1 MAPRKERKPTKTN
14 MRRKIAN
21 LNAKRLRACMF
32 AKEEESTPINLT
44 TSTSADPVVPSSECD
59 VAPVELAT
67 PVRLV
72 TSSQASESASKR
84 KISLFESEPAPS
96 ADLPTTIID
105 LSTIA
110 ALYCGV
116 LCPYCKCPGLQLCH
130 NKRRDKSL
138 AVYLELWCSIC
149 QININAA
156 YTSKKILTGQSF
168 EVNRKAVI
176 TGLTAGLGH
185 AGLMKLCEGLG
196 MPSMHKKTYADH
208 FDNISKTTDGVKD
221 NILNQS
227 RQKVVDYYRREEP
240 GAFDEDG
247 VLNIGVSYDG
257 TWAKRGHTS
266 KIGAGA
272 VIEIM
277 TGLVIDFHV
286 MSLYCQL
293 CASVGERLRQQ
304 NPAAY
309 AEWLQVHKTTGKC
322 TKNYEGSSGGM
333 EVAGALKMWGRSL
346 DYGVRYTTFVGDGDT
361 KTFSALV
368 EKSPYGTDHTI
379 SKEECVNHVSKRLNT
394 ALRNLVS
401 SMSKQNVRLGGNK
414 KGSLSAPKIGLLQS
428 YYTKA
433 VRSFNSSTEEMAKAI
448 WASFFHSISTKELP
462 QHQYC
467 PAGEES
473 WCWYQRALMTGPVDP
488 TLHDR
493 QHSTFLNSDVAPYV
507 RKVYERLTDSSLLS
521 RCLLGKT
528 QNCNESLHSV
538 IWDKCPKHTF
548 SGLKRVSFGV
558 TLAVGEYNMG
568 SSASHLFFPAVG
580 CIVTSA
586 TTSLGHKRDTERI
599 KRAEKAHSVPEKKRR
614 EARKLA
620 QQRAQQAATTAE
632 GGPSYV
638 AGGF

>member
-1 MAPRKERKPTKTN
+1 
-14 MRRKIAN
+14 
-21 LNAKRLRACMF
+21 MF

-59 VAPVELAT
+59 VAPIELAT

-72 TSSQASESASKR
+72 TSSQASTQLKYAGQCK
-84 KISLFESEPAPS
+84 
-96 ADLPTTIID
+96 
-105 LSTIA
+105 
-110 ALYCGV
+110 G
-116 LCPYCKCPGLQLCH
+116 PYCKCPGLQLCH

-176 TGLTAGLGH
+176 TGLTAGLGP
-185 AGLMKLCEGLG
+185 AGLMKLSEGLG
-196 MPSMHKKTYADH
+196 MLSMHKKTYADH
-208 FDNISKTTDGVKD
+208 FDNISKTTDCVKD
-221 NILNQS
+221 NILKQS

-293 CASVGERLRQQ
+293 CASVGERLRRQ

-346 DYGVRYTTFVGDGDT
+346 DYSVRYTTFVGDGDT
-361 KTFSALV
+361 KTFSAQITP
-368 EKSPYGTDHTI
+368 SARR
-379 SKEECVNHVSKRLNT
+379 NVST
-394 ALRNLVS
+394 
-401 SMSKQNVRLGGNK
+401 MF
-414 KGSLSAPKIGLLQS
+414 QS
-428 YYTKA
+428 
-433 VRSFNSSTEEMAKAI
+433 
-448 WASFFHSISTKELP
+448 
-462 QHQYC
+462 
-467 PAGEES
+467 
-473 WCWYQRALMTGPVDP
+473 D
-488 TLHDR
+488 
-493 QHSTFLNSDVAPYV
+493 
-507 RKVYERLTDSSLLS
+507 
-521 RCLLGKT
+521 
-528 QNCNESLHSV
+528 
-538 IWDKCPKHTF
+538 
-548 SGLKRVSFGV
+548 
-558 TLAVGEYNMG
+558 
-568 SSASHLFFPAVG
+568 
-580 CIVTSA
+580 
-586 TTSLGHKRDTERI
+586 
-599 KRAEKAHSVPEKKRR
+599 
-614 EARKLA
+614 
-620 QQRAQQAATTAE
+620 
-632 GGPSYV
+632 
-638 AGGF
+638 